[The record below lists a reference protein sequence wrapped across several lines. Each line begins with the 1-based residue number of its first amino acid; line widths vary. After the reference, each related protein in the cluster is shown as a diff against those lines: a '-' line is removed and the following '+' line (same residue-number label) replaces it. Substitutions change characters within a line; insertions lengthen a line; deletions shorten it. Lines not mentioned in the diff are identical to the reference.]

1 MINTNK
7 KSKTAI
13 ILLAVTAVLC
23 LGLAVGFIAKSF
35 KSSPEVKVEAPSTA
49 TDENGDILND
59 GEIHPMPAKMMFARA
74 PMLAAENAAESN
86 SAITAKIAAN
96 ISPYNATNKK
106 VDWAISFVNESS
118 EWAKGKTV
126 TDYVTATTANDGDLV
141 ADISCLQPFGEQ
153 IQLTVTSRDNPE
165 AKATCLVE
173 YKQQFNGYDLTFTQ
187 DGKTPTVD
195 NSKKMGTVFADYEN
209 EKPLNIVYAYNKSD
223 VYTVAV
229 ADDEITAPA
238 TLTIEYKSSFAT
250 SINGVKASSLKIPVI
265 TNGNKSFTVSGLFD
279 KTFIAGFTAAQINS
293 ITAKI
298 KTYKANIATLSLK
311 DESGN
316 ILTTYS
322 LSADTTAIDGV
333 ARVENLTLDD
343 TTLTFG
349 KQTKTFK
356 INYKCGNMSKD
367 TYLFVDGSEYG
378 LSKVNGGNYPESY
391 TYGEAVTISALKS
404 SFNCGGPGSNYH
416 SGSGSGKAGYAFRG
430 WYLDNRCTVPFD
442 GTIPAGTY
450 GDITLYADITATYT
464 HNY

>member
-1 MINTNK
+1 MA
-7 KSKTAI
+7 S
-13 ILLAVTAVLC
+13 V
-23 LGLAVGFIAKSF
+23 
-35 KSSPEVKVEAPSTA
+35 
-49 TDENGDILND
+49 
-59 GEIHPMPAKMMFARA
+59 
-74 PMLAAENAAESN
+74 
-86 SAITAKIAAN
+86 
-96 ISPYNATNKK
+96 
-106 VDWAISFVNESS
+106 
-118 EWAKGKTV
+118 
-126 TDYVTATTANDGDLV
+126 
-141 ADISCLQPFGEQ
+141 SCLQPFGEQ

-195 NSKKMGTVFADYEN
+195 NSKKTGTVFADYEN
-209 EKPLNIVYAYNKSD
+209 EKPLNIAYAYNKSD
-223 VYTVAV
+223 VYTVAIT
-229 ADDEITAPA
+229 DDEITAPA

-322 LSADTTAIDGV
+322 LSADTTAIDGF

-367 TYLFVDGSEYG
+367 TYLFVNGSEYG

-404 SFNCGGPGSNYH
+404 SFTCGGPGSNYH
-416 SGSGSGKAGYAFRG
+416 SGSGSGNAGYAFKG
-430 WYLDNRCTVPFD
+430 WYLDNRCTVSFD

>member
-1 MINTNK
+1 MIHTNK

-23 LGLAVGFIAKSF
+23 LGLAIGFIAKSF
-35 KSSPEVKVEAPSTA
+35 KSSPEVKVEVPSTA

-59 GEIHPMPAKMMFARA
+59 GEVHSMPTQMIFAH
-74 PMLAAENAAESN
+74 AATLSDTSVNET
-86 SAITAKIAAN
+86 ITAKIAAN
-96 ISPYNATNKK
+96 ISPYNASNKK

-118 EWAKGKTV
+118 EWATGKSV
-126 TDYVTATTANDGDLV
+126 TDYVTATTANDGGLV
-141 ADISCLQPFGEQ
+141 ASVSCLQPFGEQ
-153 IQLTVTSRDNPE
+153 IQLMVTSRDNPE

-173 YKQQFNGYDLTFTQ
+173 YKQQFNGYNLTFTQ

-195 NSKKMGTVFADYEN
+195 NSKKTGTVFADFEN
-209 EKPLNIVYAYNKSD
+209 EKPLNIAYSYNKSD

-250 SINGVKASSLKIPVI
+250 SINGVKASLLKIPVI

-316 ILTTYS
+316 VLTTYS
-322 LSADTTAIDGV
+322 LAADTTAIDGF
-333 ARVENLTLDD
+333 ARVENLTLDN

-367 TYLFVDGSEYG
+367 TYLFVNGSEYG

-416 SGSGSGKAGYAFRG
+416 SGSGSGNAGYVFKG

>member
-1 MINTNK
+1 MYKSYTKNKVITILSCVLVLAVIVAIAGFCSKLFNK
-7 KSKTAI
+7 KPTTAE
-13 ILLAVTAVLC
+13 T
-23 LGLAVGFIAKSF
+23 
-35 KSSPEVKVEAPSTA
+35 PSTV

-86 SAITAKIAAN
+86 SVITAKIAAN

-118 EWAKGKTV
+118 EWAMGKTV

-141 ADISCLQPFGEQ
+141 ASVSCLQPFGEQ

-165 AKATCLVE
+165 AKATCLVD

-195 NSKKMGTVFADYEN
+195 NSKKTGTVFADFKN
-209 EKPLNIVYAYNKSD
+209 EKLLNIAYAYNKSD
-223 VYTVAV
+223 VYTVAIT
-229 ADDEITAPA
+229 DDEITAPA

-250 SINGVKASSLKIPVI
+250 SINGVKASSLKTPVV

-311 DESGN
+311 DEGGN
-316 ILTTYS
+316 VLTTYS
-322 LSADTTAIDGV
+322 LSADTTAIDGFV
-333 ARVENLTLDD
+333 RVENLTLDD

-367 TYLFVDGSEYG
+367 TYLFVNGSEYG

-404 SFNCGGPGSNYH
+404 SFTCGGPGSNYH
-416 SGSGSGKAGYAFRG
+416 SGSGSGNAGYAFKG
-430 WYLDNRCTVPFD
+430 WYLDNRCTVSFD